1 MPIDLEKVRKDLF
14 SDHEIAISKDDP
26 VLAFLATHDVILKQY
41 AEHIEKAIAEGLE
54 NYENKAIN
62 SNKDL
67 LNEAKNTANHIL
79 NQSLQEVINY
89 IHKEKDELKTAK
101 ENNKIEVAEKSKS
114 MGLLLILTAINSIFL
129 VGLFVLVM
137 IN

>member
-41 AEHIEKAIAEGLE
+41 GEHIEKAIAEGLG
-54 NYENKAIN
+54 NYENIAIA
-62 SNKDL
+62 SNKEL
-67 LNEAKNTANHIL
+67 LTDAKNTANHIL

-89 IHKEKDELKTAK
+89 IDAEKLELEEAK
-101 ENNKIEVAEKSKS
+101 ERNQIEIVEANRST
-114 MGLLLILTAINSIFL
+114 GLLLILTAVNSIL
-129 VGLFVLVM
+129 IVGLFVLA
-137 IN
+137 IL

>member
-41 AEHIEKAIAEGLE
+41 GEHIEKAIAEGLG
-54 NYENKAIN
+54 NYENTAIA
-62 SNKDL
+62 SNKEL
-67 LNEAKNTANHIL
+67 LTDAKNTANHIL

-89 IHKEKDELKTAK
+89 IDAEKLELEEAK
-101 ENNKIEVAEKSKS
+101 ERNQVEIVEANRST
-114 MGLLLILTAINSIFL
+114 GLLLILTAVNSIL
-129 VGLFVLVM
+129 IVGLFVLA
-137 IN
+137 IF

>member
-41 AEHIEKAIAEGLE
+41 GEHIEKAIAEGLE
-54 NYENKAIN
+54 NYENTAIA
-62 SNKDL
+62 SNKEL
-67 LNEAKNTANHIL
+67 LTDAKNTANHIL

-89 IHKEKDELKTAK
+89 ID
-101 ENNKIEVAEKSKS
+101 AEKSELEAAKERNQIEVVEANRS
-114 MGLLLILTAINSIFL
+114 TGLLLILTAINSIL
-129 VGLFVLVM
+129 IVGLFILAIV
-137 IN
+137 

>member
-41 AEHIEKAIAEGLE
+41 GEHIEKAIAEGLG
-54 NYENKAIN
+54 NYENTAIA
-62 SNKDL
+62 SNKEL
-67 LNEAKNTANHIL
+67 LTDAKNTANHIL

-89 IHKEKDELKTAK
+89 IDAEKLELEEAK
-101 ENNKIEVAEKSKS
+101 ERNQVEIVEANRST
-114 MGLLLILTAINSIFL
+114 GLLLILTAVNSIL
-129 VGLFVLVM
+129 IVGLFILAIV
-137 IN
+137 